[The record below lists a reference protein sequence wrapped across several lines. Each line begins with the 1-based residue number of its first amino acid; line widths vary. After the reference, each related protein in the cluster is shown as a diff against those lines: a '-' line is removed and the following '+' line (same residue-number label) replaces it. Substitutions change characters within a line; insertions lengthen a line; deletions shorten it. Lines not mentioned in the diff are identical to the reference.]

1 MGRILVVHAS
11 LEAQEMLSLE
21 LRRAGHEPVIA
32 VNGRHALEQ
41 YHARKPDLV
50 IVDMLLPDMD
60 GLSCVRS
67 LRALDPYAEAIL
79 LTERARPEELQEAR
93 RLGVAGVLQSLF
105 ASVSTH

>member
-11 LEAQEMLSLE
+11 LDAQEMLSVE

-41 YHARKPDLV
+41 YHDRKPDLV

-60 GLSCVRS
+60 GLSCVRY

-79 LTERARPEELQEAR
+79 LTERARPEELEEAR

-105 ASVSTH
+105 AWVSTH